1 MFSGDFVKL
10 TSTQNTHGSS
20 DDWTDQEILL
30 LLESVEMCNDDWS
43 LIEEHVSTH
52 SAQQCIWKFLE
63 LPIEDSYLNAEGEGE
78 KGPLRYARLPFEQAD
93 NPVVSVVAFLAGVV
107 GPGVAA
113 EAAKTATK
121 ELTNRKWDE
130 GEGEKEGERA
140 EGGKETDKEDHVMG
154 NAECPSTRPWNS
166 IPGHRA
172 SVRTQ
177 KRLSVTSLR

>member
-1 MFSGDFVKL
+1 M
-10 TSTQNTHGSS
+10 
-20 DDWTDQEILL
+20 
-30 LLESVEMCNDDWS
+30 
-43 LIEEHVSTH
+43 IEERVGTR
-52 SAQQCIWKFLE
+52 SAQQCIQKFLE
-63 LPIEDSYLNAEGEGE
+63 LPIKDSYLDAEGEGE
-78 KGPLRYARLPFEQAD
+78 KGPLRYARLPFEQAG

-121 ELTNRKWDE
+121 ELTNRKRDE

-140 EGGKETDKEDHVMG
+140 EGGKETDKEDHIMG
-154 NAECPSTRPWNS
+154 DTECPLTRPWNS

-172 SVRTQ
+172 SVGTQ